1 MKDDRT
7 RNDTV
12 SKDQDNQKTGNLNPR
27 NQNPGQNPSNT
38 TDRSRGEQGEG
49 RDRDLGRTP
58 QTDRDRSRTTGGS
71 DVGGTS
77 RDRDNME

>member
-12 SKDQDNQKTGNLNPR
+12 AKDQDDQKPGNM
-27 NQNPGQNPSNT
+27 NPGNT

-58 QTDRDRSRTTGGS
+58 ETDRDRSRTTGG

-77 RDRDNME
+77 RDRDNTE